1 MTRPWT
7 HIRFGLSAAVLA
19 LALAAC
25 AGGQGRSTATP
36 VPVGHATAAA
46 ELDGASAAPTAG
58 VSSTAAADLNRKL
71 LSHLTPPTEDSD
83 LPLGPGDLIEIS
95 VFDVPEFSKLKVRI
109 PAGGSVALPLI
120 GAIRAAGFTPS
131 ELEKE
136 VRTRLQQDYM
146 NDPQVAVFVS
156 EQKSQRISVIGAV
169 RTGGVYTLTGRYRL
183 AEYLLDPY
191 VYALD
196 ATPRVALIPLLLL
209 WFGLGAPAKIAIVFL
224 SGLFPVLMNTF
235 SGVRTVSASLV
246 DIGRVYGAGEAKIF
260 TKIIV
265 PAALPFIMAGVRL
278 AVGRALIGIIT
289 AEMFTAVTGMG
300 ALLIRYSSAFA
311 TDKFFVPVIFLA
323 LLGVILSR
331 AVELLQRRLAPWKET
346 EGAL

>member
-1 MTRPWT
+1 M
-7 HIRFGLSAAVLA
+7 A
-19 LALAAC
+19 LNTLEQQAL
-25 AGGQGRSTATP
+25 
-36 VPVGHATAAA
+36 A
-46 ELDGASAAPTAG
+46 ELDLSRADSFRLMDYPRLLRSASVIIFLVLWEIFGRDVNPLFLSYPTAIANAL
-58 VSSTAAADLNRKL
+58 VQL
-71 LSHLTPPTEDSD
+71 LISGEFQRQA
-83 LPLGPGDLIEIS
+83 LGS
-95 VFDVPEFSKLKVRI
+95 LKVY
-109 PAGGSVALPLI
+109 AVGLTVALVLGI
-120 GAIRAAGFTPS
+120 FFG
-131 ELEKE
+131 L
-136 VRTRLQQDYM
+136 LM
-146 NDPQVAVFVS
+146 
-156 EQKSQRISVIGAV
+156 
-169 RTGGVYTLTGRYRL
+169 GRYRL

-209 WFGLGAPAKIAIVFL
+209 WFGLGDPAKIAVVFL
-224 SGLFPVLMNTF
+224 SGVFPVLMNTF

-246 DIGRVYGAGEAKIF
+246 DVGRAYGAREGKIF

-323 LLGVILSR
+323 LLGVILSG
-331 AVELLQRRLAPWKET
+331 AVEALQRRLAPWKET
-346 EGAL
+346 ERAL